1 MELKLKDNKYIRL
14 LMMSIV
20 IIIAMSFV
28 QDFADFLSENSEKVV
43 KFGVNQNCNP
53 STAICSASLV
63 NEGNFQRISFAIKG
77 LTAVEKKFNMQIK
90 VTGFDFEGIESIK
103 ASLLPRG
110 EELLR
115 GEELPR
121 GADLDNYTVSFVP
134 DKSTHL
140 VVAEIWDA
148 EFQLPAAV
156 TGAKG
161 LSPEDLSKGADWLAV
176 VRLKSTKKD
185 YIAEFPFTHPAAK

>member
-28 QDFADFLSENSEKVV
+28 QDFADFLSENSEQVV

-77 LTAVEKKFNMQIK
+77 LTAVEKKFKMQIK

-110 EELLR
+110 EELPQ
-115 GEELPR
+115 GT
-121 GADLDNYTVSFVP
+121 DLDNYTVSFVP

-148 EFQLPAAV
+148 EFQLPAVV
-156 TGAKG
+156 TAAK
-161 LSPEDLSKGADWLAV
+161 DLSKGADWLAV

-185 YIAEFPFTHPAAK
+185 YVAEFPFTRHLVRPRP